1 MPLPAPYLLPMR
13 RFAQTACFDWSGQ
26 AVARPKGIALAIC
39 DAATPGAAPRLIL
52 RDDPWSRGEALDWLV
67 QQAEVQADMLIGIDM
82 SFGFPFLD
90 AGGFFPGWAH
100 SPANG
105 PQMWALIDHLCRDDP
120 HLGVASCL
128 AHPHMREYFRHGGYL
143 GTRYGPRPGGRLRV
157 TELASQAAGL
167 ANPYSCLNLVGAAQ
181 VGKASLAGMRLLNR
195 LRGRVP
201 VWPFDPV
208 PDSGPMLVE
217 IHTTIAARHAG
228 LRKGQSKIRD
238 TAALNAALAH
248 LGRPIADTPLPEPL
262 PGPLTDH
269 MADALITAA
278 WLADAQARAHLW
290 QPRPLVDDAHCI
302 TAATEGWTFGVF

>member
-1 MPLPAPYLLPMR
+1 MR

-26 AVARPKGIALAIC
+26 AVARPKGIALAVC
-39 DAATPGAAPRLIL
+39 DANTPGAAPQLVA
-52 RDDPWSRGEALDWLV
+52 RDGPWSRGEALDWLMR
-67 QQAEVQADMLIGIDM
+67 QAAAQADMLIGIDM
-82 SFGFPFLD
+82 SFGFPFID
-90 AGGFFPGWAH
+90 AGGFFPGWDH

-105 PQMWALIDHLCRDDP
+105 PHMWALVDDLCGDDP

-128 AHPHMREYFRHGGYL
+128 AHSDMREYFRHTGYL
-143 GTRYGPRPGGRLRV
+143 GTHYGARPGGRLRV

-208 PDSGPMLVE
+208 PASGPMLVE
-217 IHTTIAARHAG
+217 IHTTIAARDAG
-228 LRKGQSKIRD
+228 LRKGQSKIRELSALK
-238 TAALNAALAH
+238 AALVN
-248 LGRPIADTPLPEPL
+248 LGRPMAQALPPEPF
-262 PGPLTDH
+262 TDH

-278 WLADAQARAHLW
+278 WLADAQHRQALW
-290 QPRPLVDDAHCI
+290 QPPHLADQNYPDL
-302 TAATEGWTFGVF
+302 AATEGWTFGVV